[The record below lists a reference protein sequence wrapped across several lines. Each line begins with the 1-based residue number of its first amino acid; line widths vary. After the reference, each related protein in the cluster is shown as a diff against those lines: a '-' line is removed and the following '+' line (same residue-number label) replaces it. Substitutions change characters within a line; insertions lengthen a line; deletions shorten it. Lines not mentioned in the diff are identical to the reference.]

1 MKPVLY
7 RGIGWPRGVTRVASL
22 VIVYVGGFAVLW
34 GLGLVV
40 RGWQGW
46 ILLTA
51 PLALW
56 IASRLWAWHRVGVEV
71 TEDRLRYEGA
81 TPRRDFE
88 VRLEAIH
95 AVYFDDLIPGR
106 PLVLVLDDG
115 DERVVGELSR
125 KASRG
130 VARHLIERGVPRIRA
145 RRRSVSA

>member
-1 MKPVLY
+1 MKPVLH

-22 VIVYVGGFAVLW
+22 VIVYVGAFAVLW

-51 PLALW
+51 PLVLW
-56 IASRLWAWHRVGVEV
+56 ITSRLWAWHRVGVEV

-81 TPRRDFE
+81 NPRRDFE
-88 VRLEAIH
+88 VRLKSIK

-125 KASRG
+125 KAARA
-130 VARHLIERGVPRIRA
+130 VAKLLIERGVPRIRA
-145 RRRSVSA
+145 RRRSSSA

>member
-1 MKPVLY
+1 MSPVVF
-7 RGIGWPRGVTRVASL
+7 RGIGWPRGITRVASL

-56 IASRLWAWHRVGVEV
+56 VASRVWAWHRVAVEV

-81 TPRRDFE
+81 TPQRDFE
-88 VRLEAIH
+88 VRLEELG
-95 AVYFDDLIPGR
+95 AVYFDDMIPGR
-106 PLVLVLDDG
+106 PLVLVLSDG
-115 DERVVGELSR
+115 DERVCGELSR
-125 KASRG
+125 RAARA
-130 VARHLIERGVPRIRA
+130 VAKHLIERGIPRIRP
-145 RRRSVSA
+145 RRRPSSA